1 MAFYIGT
8 DKVIEDTDATSGIS
22 TNSNLDKL
30 QINGTDVLT
39 HDGSTVTLKNVT
51 FDDASEISIN
61 TDNITEGS
69 TNLFFTD
76 ARARAAISVS
86 NANYTLLSYSQ
97 STGIVSSR
105 PLYGGTGITITD
117 EGPPNTGLHWEL
129 TADTDDVTEGTTNL
143 YYTDARVSAL
153 LGGGGGTTYATQTY
167 VDTAE
172 ADANTYTDTAISNL
186 VDTAPATLDTLN
198 ELAAALGDDP
208 AFATTVTNNIATK
221 IGNVVEDTTPQLGG
235 NLDLQTYDIT
245 TSESDFAVTTGT
257 GSDLTT
263 IEFGGFTE
271 ATVNGGGLAIGSSIN
286 QGQDVV
292 LLGDIDFLSGGLVTG
307 EIIGLWAFDNATSLS
322 SNTGLGQVLL
332 NGTVEMVG
340 CTLSDSASVIFGN
353 LGTAN
358 EVGLAVGTSSDA
370 RIHQLD
376 SSGNTIFK
384 LPATDGTANQVLK
397 TDGAGDLS
405 WVAQT
410 SNTNTT
416 YTAGNGLTLNTTEF
430 EMSGSYTGSFTA
442 TGDITAY
449 SDARLKRNVETISN
463 PVDLVNCLRGVNFE
477 KDGRHSTGVI
487 AQEVEEFLPEVVH
500 TDAEGMKSVAY
511 GNISGLLIEAIKE
524 QQKTIEHLQKQI
536 TDLQNKNS

>member
-8 DKVIEDTDATSGIS
+8 DKVIEDTDATAGIS
-22 TNSNLDKL
+22 TSSNLDKL

-39 HDGSTVTLKNVT
+39 HDGSTVTLKNV
-51 FDDASEISIN
+51 DINDAIEGSIN
-61 TDNITEGS
+61 TDNLTEGS
-69 TNLFFTD
+69 TNLFYATSLFNTDLASKSTSDLAEGTNLYYTD
-76 ARARAAISVS
+76 ARADARIAA
-86 NANYTLLSYSQ
+86 
-97 STGIVSSR
+97 
-105 PLYGGTGITITD
+105 
-117 EGPPNTGLHWEL
+117 
-129 TADTDDVTEGTTNL
+129 ADTDDLTEGSTNL

-245 TSESDFAVTTGT
+245 TSETEFDILTGSGLDQLAIGIGSITGT
-257 GSDLTT
+257 GWSGQGIGIASSTNAGSDIL
-263 IEFGGFTE
+263 
-271 ATVNGGGLAIGSSIN
+271 
-286 QGQDVV
+286 
-292 LLGDIDFLSGGLVTG
+292 LLGDMDYTSGIYIGEFIGQIAIDYTTIKEGWFGLSTVT
-307 EIIGLWAFDNATSLS
+307 ENS
-322 SNTGLGQVLL
+322 SNYVANTMFGADPQLILGNV
-332 NGTVEMVG
+332 
-340 CTLSDSASVIFGN
+340 
-353 LGTAN
+353 GTAN
-358 EVGLAVGTSSDA
+358 QVGLAVGTSSDA

-384 LPATDGTANQVLK
+384 LPAADGTANQVLK